1 MLVVKNNIKLYREK
15 LGLSQYELAK
25 KVGLTR
31 RGILYIEN
39 HSKNIRMDNAF
50 KIAGALGA
58 DISEVF
64 YVEEEGEN
72 SEEEEHDS

>member
-25 KVGLTR
+25 KGGLTT
-31 RGILYIEN
+31 RGVLYIEN

-50 KIAGALGA
+50 KIARALGE

-64 YVEEEGEN
+64 YFEEEGEN